1 MELDLATAQ
10 AICVTLRGVSD
21 RLRDTLAKKLKSQIA
36 EGGHRSL
43 DRSGASIQ
51 AEALQLGLLMHG
63 MPGTPAETL
72 LAALRRHD
80 ADARVASFLQHWTQ
94 LALVAGVCAPG
105 SGDAVATSFV
115 DWYRGPP
122 GQARYAP
129 PSLSALRADLEAF
142 VLQGWTPES
151 PLVGRGGDELVTA
164 LGSCF
169 ADEVRLWLRAR
180 GYAVNDDFRSGA
192 SYPHVEDSTVPV
204 LQCSA
209 GLVNTF
215 VLRQQFEWAL
225 EGKNF
230 DDDLWVGAR
239 GTMVLPTEAAR
250 RRTREMFERTSLFV
264 VTLGLAEVWY
274 QRRSADGDDGAAEEE
289 QVLWR
294 AVPSDRHDPKRHGF
308 RVSSVA
314 ENLDNLRA
322 IVRLVRAHCAPSA
335 SIVFTLSPV
344 PLAATFRG
352 VACVTANAVSKS
364 VLRVAVDELLRE
376 NGVGYGSS
384 AKAER
389 SKLYYWPAYEIIKE
403 GFADPYLEDG
413 RHPKP
418 EIVQEVLRIF
428 GKYYCAGSDDAD
440 GSSP

>member
-1 MELDLATAQ
+1 M
-10 AICVTLRGVSD
+10 CD

-43 DRSGASIQ
+43 DRSGSSIQ

-80 ADARVASFLQHWTQ
+80 ADARVASFCSTGRSSPWSPASARRAAATPSRRPSSTGTAARPARRATRRQHYRR
-94 LALVAGVCAPG
+94 CAPTSKPSCCKAG
-105 SGDAVATSFV
+105 RRRRRSSAAAATSSSP
-115 DWYRGPP
+115 R
-122 GQARYAP
+122 
-129 PSLSALRADLEAF
+129 SAAASRTRCGF
-142 VLQGWTPES
+142 
-151 PLVGRGGDELVTA
+151 
-164 LGSCF
+164 
-169 ADEVRLWLRAR
+169 WLRAR

-294 AVPSDRHDPKRHGF
+294 AVPSDRFDSKRHGF
-308 RVSSVA
+308 RVSTVA
-314 ENLDNLRA
+314 ENLENLRA
-322 IVRLVRAHCAPSA
+322 IVRLVRKHCAPSA

-376 NGVGYGSS
+376 NGVGYAAVRRLSARSS
-384 AKAER
+384 TT
-389 SKLYYWPAYEIIKE
+389 
-403 GFADPYLEDG
+403 G
-413 RHPKP
+413 RRTK
-418 EIVQEVLRIF
+418 
-428 GKYYCAGSDDAD
+428 
-440 GSSP
+440 

>member
-1 MELDLATAQ
+1 
-10 AICVTLRGVSD
+10 
-21 RLRDTLAKKLKSQIA
+21 
-36 EGGHRSL
+36 
-43 DRSGASIQ
+43 
-51 AEALQLGLLMHG
+51 
-63 MPGTPAETL
+63 
-72 LAALRRHD
+72 
-80 ADARVASFLQHWTQ
+80 
-94 LALVAGVCAPG
+94 
-105 SGDAVATSFV
+105 
-115 DWYRGPP
+115 
-122 GQARYAP
+122 
-129 PSLSALRADLEAF
+129 
-142 VLQGWTPES
+142 
-151 PLVGRGGDELVTA
+151 
-164 LGSCF
+164 
-169 ADEVRLWLRAR
+169 
-180 GYAVNDDFRSGA
+180 
-192 SYPHVEDSTVPV
+192 
-204 LQCSA
+204 
-209 GLVNTF
+209 
-215 VLRQQFEWAL
+215 
-225 EGKNF
+225 
-230 DDDLWVGAR
+230 
-239 GTMVLPTEAAR
+239 MVLPTEAAR

-289 QVLWR
+289 HVLWR
-294 AVPSDRHDPKRHGF
+294 AVPSDRFDAKRHGF
-308 RVSSVA
+308 RVTTVE

-376 NGVGYGSS
+376 NGVGYGSG
-384 AKAER
+384 ATAEQ
-389 SKLYYWPAYEIIKE
+389 SKLYYWPAYEMIKE

>member
-1 MELDLATAQ
+1 M
-10 AICVTLRGVSD
+10 
-21 RLRDTLAKKLKSQIA
+21 
-36 EGGHRSL
+36 
-43 DRSGASIQ
+43 
-51 AEALQLGLLMHG
+51 
-63 MPGTPAETL
+63 
-72 LAALRRHD
+72 
-80 ADARVASFLQHWTQ
+80 
-94 LALVAGVCAPG
+94 
-105 SGDAVATSFV
+105 
-115 DWYRGPP
+115 
-122 GQARYAP
+122 
-129 PSLSALRADLEAF
+129 
-142 VLQGWTPES
+142 
-151 PLVGRGGDELVTA
+151 
-164 LGSCF
+164 
-169 ADEVRLWLRAR
+169 
-180 GYAVNDDFRSGA
+180 
-192 SYPHVEDSTVPV
+192 
-204 LQCSA
+204 
-209 GLVNTF
+209 
-215 VLRQQFEWAL
+215 
-225 EGKNF
+225 
-230 DDDLWVGAR
+230 
-239 GTMVLPTEAAR
+239 
-250 RRTREMFERTSLFV
+250 
-264 VTLGLAEVWY
+264 TLGLAEVWY

-294 AVPSDRHDPKRHGF
+294 AVPSDRFDSKRHGF

-322 IVRLVRAHCAPSA
+322 IVRLVRKHCAPSA